1 MGKDRKTKKDKID
14 DDDTMVQDM
23 DSLTI
28 TDKGPKKKMDAVG
41 DGLNDDMPARKG
53 KAKKGAN
60 RLDESDDDEPAKP
73 AKGAASKKAKGKKG
87 RGDDESD
94 GEGEDAKVAA
104 VSKKGAKGKRLDDS
118 DDDEE
123 AAKPAPK
130 AKKGKKKQAEESDDE
145 AEPVKPAPKG
155 KKAKGK
161 KGADD
166 SDEDEEYAKPAKGK
180 KGKKKGDDSDD
191 DEEPVKLAKGKKG
204 KKKGGD
210 ESDEDEDDAK
220 PGKGKKGRRKGEE
233 SDEDEEP
240 AKPAKGKKG
249 KKKAGD
255 ESDDEEEV
263 KPAKGKKGK
272 KAAAGDESDE
282 EWEAKLPAK
291 AKKGKKGAEDSDEEE
306 EDRLLVSKR
315 KQKKGKG
322 LPDDSGEDD
331 DEMPTAPAI
340 SKKKKNKKQKDS
352 DDEDVPRAPKKKM
365 GGFALL
371 DIGDDD
377 DDDAKDVDSAKEE
390 AVEEQEEKVVK
401 EEKKE
406 KKKKEKK
413 KKKNQDDDE
422 LEKMLEELTLEI
434 EGKKP
439 PPTKESL
446 AAAAAQAGEEAEAK
460 EAAAGKK
467 KKKKE
472 KQAAAAAAAA
482 AQEELAEAV
491 EGPKDDGTAPAP
503 PASAAAETKKSKKKK
518 KDAAKKETE
527 AAAAVSSKETTPAP
541 ADGEETAAPA
551 EGAEG
556 ADEEGGEGKKKK
568 KKKDEDDKKKV
579 KKPGSKQIAA
589 IQEHLRKLKEEE
601 EKRKQEEEERIKA
614 EEEAE
619 RLREEKLKQE
629 QERKERKKQKE
640 KERRERAKAEGR
652 LLTKAQKT
660 ARARME
666 ATLKALKEQG
676 IEVPQIGEKKEKTTR
691 AMDRRRNQRK
701 KPEEEEKKADESVP
715 QVQLEILGPDSKA
728 ATEPEKE
735 TSPVEAPVEEE
746 EDDVKDAWDE
756 TSSEEEDDEEV
767 LEAKVKGDF
776 KVQVKTEAHKKP
788 QPAKK
793 AQPAKKKQEE
803 SSSSESDD
811 DESDSDESSDDESSD
826 SEDDKSH
833 SKEKVIARLQK
844 QREEAEKKRSVD
856 NLRSPVICV
865 LGHVDTG
872 KTKILDTIR
881 HTHVQ
886 DSEAGGITQQ
896 IGATM
901 VPLDAI
907 KEQCK
912 MVKEF
917 TNKPLNIPGLL
928 IIDTPGH
935 ESFSN
940 LRSRGSSLCDMA
952 ILVVDLMHGLEPQ
965 TIESLNMLRSR
976 KTPFVVALN
985 KVDRLYD
992 WKGNRNKDITD
1003 VLKAQSRNTRLEF
1016 EERTREVILQF
1027 AEQGLN
1033 AALFHENKDQKTF
1046 VSLVPTSALSGDGM
1060 GNLIS
1065 LIVDLTQTMMA
1076 KRIAFSEELQ
1086 ATVLEVKAIPGLGTT
1101 IDVILV
1107 NGTLREGDTMVLAG
1121 HEGPFTTPIRSLLM
1135 PQPLKELRVKNPYQ
1149 EYKEVKGAQGVK
1161 IAAKDLDKAIAGLQV
1176 LVAHHPDEI
1185 EVLKEE
1191 VARALKEV
1199 MSGFKLSER
1208 GVYVQASTLGSLE
1221 ALLEFLR
1228 VSKISY
1234 SGIRIGPVVK
1244 KDVMKASIMLEH
1256 DAQYAVILAFD
1267 VKVERDAQE
1276 LADSLG
1282 VKIFQADIIYHLFD
1296 KFTAYRE
1303 ELRQK
1308 KREEFKSIAVFPC
1321 KLRIL
1326 PQFVFNSRDP
1336 IVVGVSVEAGIVK
1349 EGTPLCVPSKEFLD
1363 IGIVTTIEVNHKPI
1377 ETARKGQEVCIK
1389 IEPLGGEAPKMY
1401 GRHFDHTDFLVSKI
1415 SRQSIDACK
1424 EHFRDD
1430 LIKTDWQL
1438 MVELK
1443 KLFQIL

>member
-1 MGKDRKTKKDKID
+1 MGKDRKTKKDKLD
-14 DDDTMVQDM
+14 DDDTLVQDL

-28 TDKGPKKKMDAVG
+28 TDKGGAKKKVDTSG
-41 DGLNDDMPARKG
+41 DGLDDDMPARKG

-60 RLDESDDDEPAKP
+60 KLNDSDDDEPAKP
-73 AKGAASKKAKGKKG
+73 AKGPTSKKAKGKKG
-87 RGDDESD
+87 RGDD
-94 GEGEDAKVAA
+94 
-104 VSKKGAKGKRLDDS
+104 DS
-118 DDDEE
+118 EE
-123 AAKPAPK
+123 EEEVVKPAGK
-130 AKKGKKKQAEESDDE
+130 AKKGKKKMAGDSDDE
-145 AEPVKPAPKG
+145 VEPVKPAQ
-155 KKAKGK
+155 KGK
-161 KGADD
+161 KGR
-166 SDEDEEYAKPAKGK
+166 
-180 KGKKKGDDSDD
+180 
-191 DEEPVKLAKGKKG
+191 
-204 KKKGGD
+204 KKGGD
-210 ESDEDEDDAK
+210 ESDEDEEIAK
-220 PGKGKKGRRKGEE
+220 PAKEKKGKKKGDD
-233 SDEDEEP
+233 SEDDDEP
-240 AKPAKGKKG
+240 AKPAKGKKGRKKGGDDSDDENEEESKPAKGKKGRKKGDESDENEEDAKPTAKAKKG

-255 ESDDEEEV
+255 ESDDEDDV
-263 KPAKGKKGK
+263 KLAKGKKGK
-272 KAAAGDESDE
+272 KTAAGDESDE
-282 EWEAKLPAK
+282 EEEARQPVTKG
-291 AKKGKKGAEDSDEEE
+291 KKGKKKAGDESEDEEA
-306 EDRLLVSKR
+306 DKPLFSKR
-315 KQKKGKG
+315 KQKKGRG
-322 LPDDSGEDD
+322 LLDESGDED
-331 DEMPTAPAI
+331 DEMPTAPAL

-352 DDEDVPRAPKKKM
+352 DDEDVPKAPKKKM

-371 DIGDDD
+371 DVGDDD
-377 DDDAKDVDSAKEE
+377 DDVEDVDSAKED
-390 AVEEQEEKVVK
+390 VEEQEEKVVK

-446 AAAAAQAGEEAEAK
+446 AAAAAGQEGEEGEAK
-460 EAAAGKK
+460 EAMTGKK
-467 KKKKE
+467 KKKKDKKAAVQDE
-472 KQAAAAAAAA
+472 PLEGAEEAKELKDEAAA
-482 AQEELAEAV
+482 
-491 EGPKDDGTAPAP
+491 P
-503 PASAAAETKKSKKKK
+503 AAESKKAKKKK
-518 KDAAKKETE
+518 KDAAKKEAE
-527 AAAAVSSKETTPAP
+527 ATPTVPSKETTPVP
-541 ADGEETAAPA
+541 AAGEEPAPA

-556 ADEEGGEGKKKK
+556 AEEEAGDGKKKK
-568 KKKDEDDKKKV
+568 KKKDEDDKKKQ

-601 EKRKQEEEERIKA
+601 ERRKQEEEEKIKA

-652 LLTKAQKT
+652 LLTKAQKM

-666 ATLKALKEQG
+666 ATLKTLKEQG
-676 IEVPQIGEKKEKTTR
+676 IEVPQIGEKKEKTSRT
-691 AMDRRRNQRK
+691 MDRRNRNQRK
-701 KPEEEEKKADESVP
+701 KPEEEEKKVDETVP
-715 QVQLEILGPDSKA
+715 QVQLEILGPDTTA
-728 ATEPEKE
+728 ATEQNEQQKEMSPTEPPPEEKE
-735 TSPVEAPVEEE
+735 
-746 EDDVKDAWDE
+746 DVKDAWDE
-756 TSSEEEDDEEV
+756 TSSEEEDDEE
-767 LEAKVKGDF
+767 ETIEEKMKMDI
-776 KVQVKTEAHKKP
+776 KVQVKTEAPKKAVAQKKAP

-793 AQPAKKKQEE
+793 RNE

-811 DESDSDESSDDESSD
+811 DESSSEESSDEDSSE

-833 SKEKVIARLQK
+833 SKEKVIARLRK
-844 QREEAEKKRSVD
+844 LREEAEKKRTVD

-917 TNKPLNIPGLL
+917 SNKALKIPGLL

-1016 EERTREVILQF
+1016 EERTREVVLQF

-1033 AALFHENKDQKTF
+1033 AALFHENKDLKSF

-1065 LIVDLTQTMMA
+1065 LIVDLTQNMMA

-1176 LVAHHPDEI
+1176 LVAKHPDEV

-1199 MSGFKLSER
+1199 MSGFKLAER

-1228 VSKISY
+1228 VSKIPY

-1256 DAQYAVILAFD
+1256 DNQYAVILAFD
-1267 VKVERDAQE
+1267 VKIERDAQE

-1296 KFTAYRE
+1296 KFTAHRE

-1308 KREEFKSIAVFPC
+1308 KREEFKSVAVFPC
-1321 KLRIL
+1321 RLRIL

-1336 IVVGVSVEAGIVK
+1336 IVVGVSVEAGVVK

-1363 IGIVTTIEVNHKPI
+1363 IGIVTTIEVNHKTI
-1377 ETARKGQEVCIK
+1377 ESARKGQEVCIK

-1415 SRQSIDACK
+1415 SRASIDACK
-1424 EHFRDD
+1424 EYFRDD
-1430 LIKTDWQL
+1430 LVKTDWQL